1 MSDSVK
7 EPVAPSVPAP
17 FFTLPR
23 MAVSLLFLMNGFMV
37 GAWAPKI
44 PEFAERLHLNKT
56 ELGLMILLLG
66 VGSLTFM
73 PIAGIVMARTGSRPV
88 TLGFALL
95 MLPSLLF
102 LTFAPTIPLA
112 AIAIFW
118 FGGAMGAM
126 DASMNT
132 NAVATEKAMGRAIMS
147 SCHAFWSLGGVIGS
161 ASGGLLITYAGVGWH
176 AMIATAFAVA
186 VLALAFPFVQ
196 KDPPHPQEEGAPRRG
211 LPLQLTPWLFG
222 IMALFS
228 MVPEGAVLDWGA
240 LYVRQELGASLAAS
254 GLAFAAFS
262 GTMALMR
269 FLGDLVRDRYGAVK
283 TLRVSASFAIIGML
297 IAGLA
302 PSAPYA
308 IAGFALCGLGIA
320 NMVPIAFSAAGNMP
334 GVAPGIGLSL
344 ATFMGYSGLL
354 AAPSLIGF
362 TAEHTGF
369 KPIYLFL
376 PVLFAVVL
384 LLSPLARHA
393 DQIRN

>member
-1 MSDSVK
+1 MTASSASS
-7 EPVAPSVPAP
+7 PAATRSAFFPS
-17 FFTLPR
+17 TRL
-23 MAVSLLFLMNGFMV
+23 AVSLLFLMNGFMV

-44 PEFAERLHLNKT
+44 PEFAEWLHLNKT

-393 DQIRN
+393 DQIRK